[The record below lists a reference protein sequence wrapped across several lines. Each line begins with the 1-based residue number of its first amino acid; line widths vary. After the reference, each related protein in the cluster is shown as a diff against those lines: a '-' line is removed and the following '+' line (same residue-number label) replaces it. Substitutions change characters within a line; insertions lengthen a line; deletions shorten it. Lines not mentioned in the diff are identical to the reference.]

1 MRRVR
6 KYDGRKSD
14 VYGRVGNAAE
24 IQKKNNTKKY
34 IKKSS
39 REKIYKEI

>member
-24 IQKKNNTKKY
+24 IQKKKQYKK
-34 IKKSS
+34 IHK
-39 REKIYKEI
+39 EKQQRKNI